1 MIRFLPHP
9 PVTEQKNGEESV
21 MKPRN
26 ATFGCLCI
34 LLWGVQ
40 AFAAEPVYKS
50 IPVND
55 GGVITGTVRL
65 EGKAPTGLGLAI
77 TKDEAVCGAK
87 SSPARI
93 AVSRDGGIQNAVV
106 SISGITRGKPFAAGK
121 TVVLNQEQCEYVPH
135 VLILPAV
142 DHLEI
147 VNSDPVLHNV
157 HAYDQLKGLKTIFNI
172 AQPIKGQ
179 RTPVKRLNATA
190 PDVLLATCDAGHPWM
205 SAYIVLADNP
215 YYTLTDASG
224 GFRLDRVPPGDYTV
238 RLWHEGVSVVRTE
251 MEGGKPKKY
260 TFEDP
265 YILEQRVTVQS
276 GGTAKVNFSLSLRSA
291 STQ

>member
-1 MIRFLPHP
+1 MIPFLRHR
-9 PVTEQKNGEESV
+9 PVTELKRGEEGI
-21 MKPRN
+21 MKHRN
-26 ATFGCLCI
+26 ATLGCLCL

-40 AFAAEPVYKS
+40 SFAAEPAYKS
-50 IPVND
+50 MPVNN
-55 GGVITGTVRL
+55 GGVISGTVRL
-65 EGKAPTGLGLAI
+65 EGKAPTGPGLAI

-93 AVSRDGGIQNAVV
+93 AVNGNGGVQNAVV
-106 SISGITRGKPFAAGK
+106 SISGITRGKPFAGGK
-121 TVVLNQEQCEYVPH
+121 TLVLNQQQCEYVPH
-135 VLILPAV
+135 VLILPAG

-179 RTPVKRLNATA
+179 RTPLKKINATA

-224 GFRLDRVPPGDYTV
+224 RFRLDSVPPGEYTV
-238 RLWHEGVSVVRTE
+238 KLWHEGVSIIHTE
-251 MEGGKPKKY
+251 MENGQPKKY

-265 YILEQRVTVQS
+265 YILEQRVTVKA
-276 GGTAKVNFSLSLRSA
+276 GGTTKADFMLSLRPSQ
-291 STQ
+291 SK